1 MTSSEVTLRLTA
13 AALTGAVL
21 GVNRKLRGKAAGLR
35 THALVAL
42 GSALAVVT
50 GELVVG
56 TDRGAITRVIQ
67 GIIAGIGFLGAGA
80 IIKQG
85 AATTV
90 RGLTT
95 AATIW
100 LAASVGVACGAGLYQ
115 ATLVALGLA
124 LLVLVIG
131 GPIESLVR
139 AVLGTGDE
147 EREREQERG
156 RERDRRTPSHSSE
169 LPPD

>member
-1 MTSSEVTLRLTA
+1 MIA
-13 AALTGAVL
+13 
-21 GVNRKLRGKAAGLR
+21 
-35 THALVAL
+35 
-42 GSALAVVT
+42 
-50 GELVVG
+50 GELVAG
-56 TDRGAITRVIQ
+56 SDRGAVTRVIQ

-85 AATTV
+85 AATAV

-124 LLVLVIG
+124 LLVLIIG
-131 GPIESLVR
+131 GPIEGLMR
-139 AVLGTGDE
+139 TVLGTADE
-147 EREREQERG
+147 EREREQEHG
-156 RERDRRTPSHSSE
+156 RERDRDRRAPFNTSDS
-169 LPPD
+169 PPD